1 MHCEL
6 ESTSAALLFSE
17 VNTKAVE
24 RRTFFRAQLDDH
36 APRDVH
42 MSNIATAMHLHEFK
56 RREACNRLEYHWDFV
71 KLSRGA
77 DLNKKVP
84 RIYLVLTCAMQS

>member
-1 MHCEL
+1 MTSQASRAFKSPAHTCILPASPKYSTSMHCEL
-6 ESTSAALLFSE
+6 VSTFAALLFSE
-17 VNTKAVE
+17 VNAKAVD

-56 RREACNRLEYHWDFV
+56 QREAWRHF
-71 KLSRGA
+71 
-77 DLNKKVP
+77 
-84 RIYLVLTCAMQS
+84 